1 MAVTEVFWC
10 PKCDEGY
17 QAAEPGCP
25 KCGDDSVSEKA
36 PEDNVGLAC
45 GALAVVAGV
54 FGLAGFVF
62 GFLVRGCS

>member
-36 PEDNVGLAC
+36 PEGNVGLAC
-45 GALAVVAGV
+45 GALVVVSCLSVFVGV
-54 FGLAGFVF
+54 ALGFIIW
-62 GFLVRGCS
+62 GC